1 MVRVGVLI
9 ALRSRVEFQLSLLT
23 WIRRSPLSSFCLT
36 NLLVNRTRLSF
47 TLSEISSHPS
57 DRRCGCSTFIQW
69 MFALFTIFPPLDTT
83 RLCTPWRPSTCAPRP
98 RPRRWPS
105 WCGSWPSCSPS
116 PPPLSGII
124 GLSISQVAG
133 QVMHQ
138 ATWPN
143 VSTFILM
150 GFCLSNNSRLFHGAY
165 DSAWM
170 QCY

>member
-116 PPPLSGII
+116 PPPLSGTLTCTRQFYFTYI
-124 GLSISQVAG
+124 SINITHESLLG
-133 QVMHQ
+133 C
-138 ATWPN
+138 
-143 VSTFILM
+143 
-150 GFCLSNNSRLFHGAY
+150 CLSNISRKSH
-165 DSAWM
+165 
-170 QCY
+170 QCNNVARRRS